1 MSDAVDT
8 TLSAILVED
17 LDLSI
22 DEVSGQ
28 SRLIED
34 LGLDSVGF
42 AIGVVA
48 IEEQLG
54 VKLSEREM
62 LETSTVD
69 DLTALIRS
77 RLDVAAGSA
86 V

>member
-1 MSDAVDT
+1 MSDAVDA